1 MGNTKVNI
9 KAQKSSRMLSFAN
22 FKHLLLAFL
31 LVLSMSV
38 WYFLLRKIYLIHLT
52 FLDSLSL
59 LSNLRTMQHKRFILC
74 VCAGSAWAE
83 KRGCSFRILKSSI
96 RMSSETVCP
105 FTFYQDL
112 EASTLSILTSAKNTI
127 ICLRA
132 FTNLT
137 IKKNSILYH
146 LNLYSVG
153 S

>member
-1 MGNTKVNI
+1 
-9 KAQKSSRMLSFAN
+9 MLSFTN

-31 LVLSMSV
+31 LILFMSV

-59 LSNLRTMQHKRFILC
+59 LSNLWTMQQERFILC

-83 KRGCSFRILKSSI
+83 KQGCSFRILKGSI
-96 RMSSETVCP
+96 RMPSETVCP
-105 FTFYQDL
+105 LTFYQDQ
-112 EASTLSILTSAKNTI
+112 EASTLSILTSAKNII

-137 IKKNSILYH
+137 IKKIQFCIILIYI
-146 LNLYSVG
+146 LLVPSDV

>member
-1 MGNTKVNI
+1 
-9 KAQKSSRMLSFAN
+9 MLSFAN

-31 LVLSMSV
+31 LVLFMSV

-59 LSNLRTMQHKRFILC
+59 LSSLWTMQHKRFILC
-74 VCAGSAWAE
+74 VYPGSAWAE
-83 KRGCSFRILKSSI
+83 KRGYSFRILKGSI
-96 RMSSETVCP
+96 RMPSETVCP

-137 IKKNSILYH
+137 IKKIQFCIILIYI
-146 LNLYSVG
+146 LLVPSDV

>member
-1 MGNTKVNI
+1 
-9 KAQKSSRMLSFAN
+9 MLSFAN

-31 LVLSMSV
+31 LILFMSV

-59 LSNLRTMQHKRFILC
+59 LSNLQTMQHEHSILC
-74 VCAGSAWAE
+74 VYAGSAWAK
-83 KRGCSFRILKSSI
+83 KRGYLFRILKGSI
-96 RMSSETVCP
+96 RMPSETVCP

-112 EASTLSILTSAKNTI
+112 EASTLSILTSARNTI

-132 FTNLT
+132 FTNLI
-137 IKKNSILYH
+137 IKKFQSCIILIYI
-146 LNLYSVG
+146 LLVPSDV